1 MNNTTLKKSNEIE
14 NSKIFK
20 SSTFSSTKLNL
31 QIFKSSLLTLS
42 STGEGACQ
50 DFSAVGRKQQ
60 FTQSNSANSAV
71 GKLSIIH
78 CQPSARRSQLSIVHY
93 PLLILLCLLF
103 SVNAWAQ
110 GQYFGGGAGTSS
122 DPYQI
127 STVTHLNNMAD
138 HIADYDGWNNKYFIV
153 MADISGVTKIIGHES
168 TRFMGHF
175 DGDGHTID
183 LSINVTNGNAYGD
196 GAGGGLFG
204 QVSGAEIKNVIVTG
218 SVVYNLNQ
226 VAGIVGQANE
236 GSRIENCMNY
246 ATPRVTGSVGAIGGI
261 VGLLSC
267 STIKDC
273 KNYANIDGLNK
284 DNIGGIVAQTSSTY
298 SVNTD
303 GNCIVDGCE
312 NYGTI
317 SNGNKN
323 VGGIIGQAMLYN
335 SHTLSVTNCKNHDVV
350 VISGNEYVGGI
361 VGCTEVYNNHAGSF
375 TYDGCCNDGSVTGA
389 RYVGGIAGYIDID
402 GTLNSYILGC
412 NNNSSAE
419 IKATGI
425 GYVGGIVGSIQTNT
439 TTGYVFVNKCMN
451 AGEVSGTYTTGSTS
465 TSRVG
470 GLIGYCGKPT
480 KVYNSYNTANVSC
493 TGNSASDYL
502 YMGGLIGELSQN
514 STVNNCYN
522 VGDVI
527 SNGNSG
533 SYIGG
538 IVGYCNG
545 KMSNS
550 YNGGTVS
557 NSNYYTGGIAGYRLS
572 NSEVWHC
579 YTRNNCGT
587 RDGINASGN
596 IATGAYLYMFRP
608 FSHTSYNDNK
618 LLSDVTVNGTTYE
631 TSVNFY
637 EILNAWVDS
646 ANNGGDT
653 YYTWVDASSNDDNKG
668 MPKFFTCTPVPDPS
682 LSVTQT
688 NTGGRELQ
696 VSWTA
701 TTGVSYTLY
710 YGVNDPNSGLENV
723 YNAGAQTSPYN
734 ALRLTNGVEYHFA
747 IKPTGTGDYCADN
760 PLSSTVSATPE
771 CNE

>member
-14 NSKIFK
+14 NSKIFE
-20 SSTFSSTKLNL
+20 SSNP
-31 QIFKSSLLTLS
+31 QIIESSLLTLS
-42 STGEGACQ
+42 STGGGACQ
-50 DFSAVGRKQQ
+50 DISVVGRKQQ
-60 FTQSNSANSAV
+60 FSQSNGANSAV
-71 GKLSIIH
+71 GKKLSIVNLQLSEANCPLSIVN
-78 CQPSARRSQLSIVHY
+78 CKLSIVHY

-103 SVNAWAQ
+103 SLNAWAQ

-153 MADISGVTKIIGHES
+153 TADINGFEKIIGNNTHKFS
-168 TRFMGHF
+168 GNF
-175 DGDGHTID
+175 DGGNHTIN
-183 LSINVTNGNAYGD
+183 LNINVVSASSP
-196 GAGGGLFG
+196 GGGLFG
-204 QVSGAEIKNVIVTG
+204 QLSGAVIKNVIVTG
-218 SVVYNLNQ
+218 SITYN
-226 VAGIVGQANE
+226 I
-236 GSRIENCMNY
+236 
-246 ATPRVTGSVGAIGGI
+246 TSVGGI
-261 VGLLSC
+261 VGLASDASLIENC
-267 STIKDC
+267 E
-273 KNYANIDGLNK
+273 NHAVPNDGGGNR
-284 DNIGGIVAQTSSTY
+284 GGIVGACFSSTIRGCMNY
-298 SVNTD
+298 AD
-303 GNCIVDGCE
+303 INCSSYD
-312 NYGTI
+312 
-317 SNGNKN
+317 
-323 VGGIIGQAMLYN
+323 A
-335 SHTLSVTNCKNHDVV
+335 
-350 VISGNEYVGGI
+350 VGGI
-361 VGCTEVYNNHAGSF
+361 VGYVANESNIENCTNYGE
-375 TYDGCCNDGSVTGA
+375 
-389 RYVGGIAGYIDID
+389 IAGR
-402 GTLNSYILGC
+402 G
-412 NNNSSAE
+412 
-419 IKATGI
+419 K
-425 GYVGGIVGSIQTNT
+425 VGGIVGESAATNYPTSIINCVNTAAATITGADNYNGTNVGGIV
-439 TTGYVFVNKCMN
+439 GYSSSSNSNYATSWTSFSECKNY
-451 AGEVSGTYTTGSTS
+451 ASVSGWGSVGGILGYFKDSRTDYTITVSSMTDCINTGTV
-465 TSRVG
+465 TANYGNVG
-470 GLIGYCGKPT
+470 GLIGQIPAVYGYLIIDKCANTGSEVKSTNKSKIGGLVGLCGNPA

-493 TGNSASDYL
+493 TGNLTSDEL

-522 VGDVI
+522 IGDVI

-538 IVGYCNG
+538 IVGNCNG

-557 NSNYYTGGIAGYRLS
+557 NSGSNTGGIAGYRLI
-572 NSEVWHC
+572 NSELKHC
-579 YTRNNCGT
+579 YPRNNCGT
-587 RDGINASGN
+587 NGGINVMGSGASG
-596 IATGAYLYMFRP
+596 ASLYMSRP
-608 FSHTSYNDNK
+608 FNHSDYNNNK
-618 LLSDVTVNGTTYE
+618 LTDGVTVNGTPYG